1 MTFATLYNL
10 FETANFAKTS
20 TTTLNKLD
28 VIDWEN
34 QQFKRAMPTR
44 GANETVIG
52 VVGNSGGLERHI
64 RQYLDLGFKYK
75 NIYLVDLQSN
85 VASSLRRK
93 AEALEQRGTFPR
105 NGSLSSRIFHEDI
118 LIMARKLPNVTHI
131 DFDGTA
137 SIKNLVEFAQ
147 MLASISTVK
156 SFCIVVSARAGTK
169 QSYEFGSSSPEKA
182 ANALYQA
189 MKQNK
194 PAGFFTD
201 QEISK
206 FKKGVF
212 DLALDQ
218 NFQQQMLIRALQS
231 IKKFSGAY
239 KSYLGTNAM
248 VSYIFVKGKHAL
260 RAGEYNMTLNITNYT
275 TIIKK
280 ILNTLAAPGVVGLL
294 GSAKKS
300 IQLLDYVVGYIYRN
314 QHTIAGENA
323 DVKNAFDRMFVSYE
337 QLRSQVLLKNK
348 N

>member
-1 MTFATLYNL
+1 MTFAALYNL
-10 FETANFAKTS
+10 LETANFAKTS

-34 QQFKRAMPTR
+34 QQFKKALPTR
-44 GANETVIG
+44 GVDEKVIG
-52 VVGNSGGLERHI
+52 VVGNSGGLERHV
-64 RQYLDLGFKYK
+64 RQYLNLGFKYK

-93 AEALEQRGTFPR
+93 ADSLEQQGILPK
-105 NGSLSSRIFHEDI
+105 NGNLSSRIFHEDI
-118 LIMARKLPNVTHI
+118 LVMARKVPNVTHV

-147 MLASISTVK
+147 MLASIPSVK
-156 SFCIVVSARAGTK
+156 SFCIVVSARAGSK
-169 QSYEFGSSSPEKA
+169 QAYEFGSSPLEKA
-182 ANALYQA
+182 ANAIYQA

-194 PAGFFTD
+194 SAGFFTD

-206 FKKGVF
+206 FKKGIF

-231 IKKFSGAY
+231 IGKFSGAY

-248 VSYIFVKGKHAL
+248 ASYIFVKGKHAL
-260 RAGEYNMTLNITNYT
+260 QHGEYNMKLNVLNFT
-275 TIIKK
+275 TIINK
-280 ILNTLAAPGVVGLL
+280 ILKVIAEPGTVGLL
-294 GSAKKS
+294 SDAKKS
-300 IQLLDYVVGYIYRN
+300 VQMLDYVVGHIYRN
-314 QHTIAGENA
+314 QNAIASKNA

-337 QLRSQVLLKNK
+337 QLRSQALLS
-348 N
+348 